1 MTSIHE
7 LKGAQTT
14 RNAKEYISISDGLP
28 EMLATEHDP
37 LDVEI
42 AIREHFRKFK
52 EEEIENP
59 VLHLL
64 AGQKMKRSSHVAL
77 RSYRV
82 SIHLLSKFEEEMG
95 PLRLT
100 STSLSVLQQ
109 KIEEREHDN
118 RYFRH
123 NLVPM
128 TNKVGSKV
136 EKHARLKLLQR
147 ELD

>member
-59 VLHLL
+59 VLHFL
-64 AGQKMKRSSHVAL
+64 AAQKMKRSSHVAL

-82 SIHLLSKFEEEMG
+82 SIHLLSKFEEEIG

-109 KIEEREHDN
+109 KIEER
-118 RYFRH
+118 
-123 NLVPM
+123 
-128 TNKVGSKV
+128 
-136 EKHARLKLLQR
+136 A
-147 ELD
+147 